1 MKYPELFVN
10 ENTKLSLYI
19 EELYFF
25 LRPLR
30 EHDVTSKYA
39 SWLNDIES
47 TRYLETPAGN
57 TTIDSLASYVSSHNV
72 RIDSLLLGIF
82 VKPSGNHVG
91 NIKLEPIS
99 FFHKK
104 AVVGML
110 IGDPDYRSKGL
121 GSAVIHRLLQF
132 AFDELGLHRIE
143 LGVTADNH
151 SAIKCYERV
160 GFVLEG
166 RLRDATWRKNR
177 YVDNLYYAILNED
190 FARQKLHA
198 YNPA

>member
-19 EELYFF
+19 EESNFF

-30 EHDVTSKYA
+30 EHDVTNKYA
-39 SWLNDIES
+39 SWMNDLES

-57 TTIDSLASYVSSHNV
+57 ATIDSLSAYVSSHNI
-72 RIDSLLLGIF
+72 RNDSLLLGIF
-82 VKPSGNHVG
+82 VKPTGNHVG

-99 FFHKK
+99 FVHKK
-104 AVVGML
+104 AVLGML
-110 IGDPDYRSKGL
+110 IGEPGYRSKGL
-121 GSAVIHRLLQF
+121 GTAVIHKLLQF

-166 RLRDATWRKNR
+166 RLRDATLRDNH
-177 YVDNLYYAILNED
+177 YVDNLHYAILNED
-190 FARQKLHA
+190 FTRLK
-198 YNPA
+198 